1 MDTVILCA
9 CNEYISAKYIRNLFR
24 RIKLHIDTQIQTLV
38 EGGRSMKRNIPCNLE
53 FRVLS
58 EEKRE
63 KIHEASLTIL
73 ETTGVRMTGERTLR
87 MFQENGAKVEDGG
100 IVKIPRI
107 MVEEAVR
114 TLPREVRLYNRDRVL
129 VNSMGPERNIY
140 FGSIAEQLEYLD
152 YKTNKARRFTR
163 EDMKT
168 MCVLQDYLPHID
180 FTCSVGLIDGVH
192 PSVAGQIG
200 FIEVVRNY
208 TKGIHVVTSDTNAL
222 KDIVKISQDL
232 VGGKEA
238 LIETPIFLYYAEPI
252 PPLTH
257 PWESNERAIVCAE
270 NGIPFTYMPYCMMGG
285 TAPIEPAAAL
295 AQCNADVLVGLVLS
309 QLVRPGTPYVYGA
322 MPSVFDMKSTI
333 GCYGAPEFHLNVA
346 ASAEMAEF
354 YGIPFYGTGTV
365 TDSKFVDIQSISE
378 IEMSLFSSI
387 LSRATIVHDVG
398 LLDHCRNISP
408 AAIFIANE
416 IIEQLSNYVKGIEVS
431 DDTLLLDVIDK
442 VGPGGHFLEEPT
454 TLKRFK
460 KMWYPKFFRREMVNP
475 EETDVMERVIAEV
488 DRILT
493 THVPAPLAPE
503 KEEILRR
510 HEQELLGRNV

>member
-1 MDTVILCA
+1 M
-9 CNEYISAKYIRNLFR
+9 E
-24 RIKLHIDTQIQTLV
+24 
-38 EGGRSMKRNIPCNLE
+38 RNIPCNVT
-53 FRVLS
+53 FQVLS
-58 EEKRE
+58 EEKRQ
-63 KIHEASLTIL
+63 KIHEASLKIL
-73 ETTGVRMTGERTLR
+73 ETTGVKMTGERTLN
-87 MFQENGAKVEDGG
+87 MFRENGAILCDNG
-100 IVKIPRI
+100 IVRIPRDLVKRA
-107 MVEEAVR
+107 MS
-114 TLPREVRLYNRDRVL
+114 TLPREVRLYNRDRKL
-129 VNSMGPERNIY
+129 VSTMGPERNIY

-222 KDIVKISQDL
+222 KDIVNIARDL
-232 VGGKEA
+232 VGGQEA
-238 LIETPIFLYYAEPI
+238 LIETPIFIYYSEPI

-285 TAPIEPAAAL
+285 TAPIEMAAAL
-295 AQCNADVLVGLVLS
+295 AQCNADVLVGMVIS
-309 QLVRPGTPYVYGA
+309 QLVRPGAPYIYGA

-346 ASAEMAEF
+346 AASEMAEF

-365 TDSKFVDIQSISE
+365 TDSKFVDIQSVSE

-416 IIEQLSNYVKGIEVS
+416 IIEQLSNYIKGIEVN
-431 DDTLLLDVIDK
+431 DDTLLLDVINK

-475 EETDVMERVIAEV
+475 DQSDIMDRVIASI
-488 DRILT
+488 DHILT
-493 THVPAPLAPE
+493 THVPTPLSE
-503 KEEILRR
+503 DKERILQH
-510 HEQELLGRNV
+510 HEQELLNRNR